1 MASGRDA
8 WGIEVGANAIKA
20 IRLVQQEGQVKLADY
35 EVIPFKKILTTPDM
49 NVDEAIQLGLDQLLS
64 KHNLGKSEVVVS
76 VAGHLAFA
84 RFAKLPPV
92 EPKKIPDIVKFEA
105 VQQVPFPLEQV
116 EWDYQVF
123 TEPDSPDVE
132 VGIFAIT
139 KERVANILS
148 NYRKVGIPVM
158 GLTLSPVAVYN
169 AMAYDLDLA
178 DQPEGL
184 IIIDIGTVSTDIIIA
199 DGGDLWLRT
208 LQIGGNN
215 FTEALVRAFKLSFPK
230 AEKLKREAATS
241 KYARQIFQAM
251 RPVFSDLVQE
261 VQRSLG
267 YYQSLNRDAKLTQV
281 YGIGSTFRLPGLQ
294 KFLKQQLQMEV
305 IRPNGFKKI
314 TMEGSGAADFADN
327 AVNLVTAYGLAVQG
341 LSLERIEAN
350 VLPRP
355 MMRQRLWKAKQP
367 IFAATAACMVL
378 GVAAAGARLWVDHA
392 SFQSGAGA
400 GKAQSVINEART
412 FSTKWNELATQQNP
426 WPRIDSVRRV
436 LDYRDLWSKVLEDV
450 TNAALSVNP
459 QPELLEGDYQK
470 ITAIPRE
477 ARRRLYVE
485 TIRAGYGGADL
496 SPIAGTAPAAASPM
510 MNTGTW
516 DPETG
521 TFIGGG
527 GGPGM
532 YGGGGEFGMGMP
544 SAAGAPT
551 SSLAGEAR
559 PPAEPRFFTIKV
571 TGWTPHG
578 SAATLV
584 DQFITWLQKN
594 AERADRPYKI
604 VAEKS
609 QMTVVRKFAQGT
621 QPTQPT
627 IDQGTASLTDVRALY
642 PQRPTFNES
651 QANDSTFE
659 VTFKVELLPPD
670 KARAAQSPQKPVAP
684 AVDVKPAD
692 QPATPAPA
700 DKPAPAAMLTAPAAA
715 LARLD
720 DRHGAS
726 SPELSR

>member
-35 EVIPFKKILTTPDM
+35 EVIPFKKILTTPDL

-169 AMAYDLDLA
+169 AMAYDLDLSE
-178 DQPEGL
+178 QPEGL

-314 TMEGSGAADFADN
+314 NAEGTGAADFADN

-341 LSLERIEAN
+341 LGLERIEAN

-355 MMRQRLWKAKQP
+355 MLRQRLWKAKQP

-400 GKAQSVINEART
+400 GKAQTVINQART
-412 FSTKWNELATQQNP
+412 YSTKWNELATQQNP

-436 LDYRDLWSKVLEDV
+436 LDYRDLWSKVLDDV
-450 TNAALSVNP
+450 TTAALSVNP
-459 QPELLEGDYQK
+459 QPELLEGDYRK

-477 ARRRLYVE
+477 ERRRLYIE
-485 TIRAGYGGADL
+485 TVRAGYGGADL
-496 SPIAGTAPAAASPM
+496 APISGTAPAAASPM
-510 MNTGTW
+510 MNMGGAW

-521 TFIGGG
+521 TFMGGA
-527 GGPGM
+527 PGM
-532 YGGGGEFGMGMP
+532 FGGEEFGMGMP
-544 SAAGAPT
+544 SGGSAPT
-551 SSLAGEAR
+551 SSVAGEAR
-559 PPAEPRFFTIKV
+559 PPTEPRFFTIKV
-571 TGWTPHG
+571 TGWTSH
-578 SAATLV
+578 SAAATLV

-604 VAEKS
+604 VADKS

-621 QPTQPT
+621 QPQQQQQL
-627 IDQGTASLTDVRALY
+627 DLANASLTDVRVLY

-651 QANDSTFE
+651 QANDSNFE
-659 VTFKVELLPPD
+659 VTFKIELLPPD
-670 KARAAQSPQKPVAP
+670 KARAAQAPQKPAAP
-684 AVDVKPAD
+684 AGVDKPAD
-692 QPATPAPA
+692 QPTTPAPA
-700 DKPAPAAMLTAPAAA
+700 EKPAPAAMLTAPAPA
-715 LARLD
+715 LAQLD
-720 DRHGAS
+720 KRQAAA
-726 SPELSR
+726 SPELPQ